1 MTFRSRTLKS
11 LMIGLAVLA
20 LSATAA
26 SATPMTYQER
36 QAIAS
41 RGVGAPTPPVVL
53 APGGRL
59 ASAAPTSSVAP
70 SKSSDSVNWG
80 AVAAFIGAALAACVA
95 LLAVGR
101 RRTARYA
108 ALSAAHAARPTSR
121 WARRASSTSPGAR
134 QKPWI
139 IPS

>member
-59 ASAAPTSSVAP
+59 APAAPTSSVAP

-80 AVAAFIGAALAACVA
+80 AVAAFIGAALAACIA
-95 LLAVGR
+95 LLAVR
-101 RRTARYA
+101 RR
-108 ALSAAHAARPTSR
+108 HAPVTPR
-121 WARRASSTSPGAR
+121 
-134 QKPWI
+134 
-139 IPS
+139 